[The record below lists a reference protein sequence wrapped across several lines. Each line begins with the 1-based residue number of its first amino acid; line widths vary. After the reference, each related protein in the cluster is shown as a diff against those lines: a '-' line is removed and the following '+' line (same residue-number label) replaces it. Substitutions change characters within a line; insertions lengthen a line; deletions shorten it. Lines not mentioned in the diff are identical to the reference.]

1 MKKYFII
8 ALFSIVLVACGGG
21 DNKQN
26 TSASDKKYIDAEV
39 DPETYKRK
47 KDQLSKLDEKT
58 ASLVENIFKA
68 RGKVLLYYEATSE
81 DGSIKNIT
89 ANERFGDKRI
99 SYTKDSLYQDGDLED
114 MKELV
119 GLNEGD
125 DALYINIFEKMY
137 YKDTKKNRGIKYT
150 DEDLEY
156 PDASNLSDK
165 LIDNTITDIQEEDG
179 NTRIDFSNG
188 TYSIYNK
195 NYVLLEETQHSG
207 DSLVTIKLI
216 KEEENPEEVYDY
228 YKSLVEDYLEEDS
241 LASINWYPDQEY
253 EKGNLVRKHPRK
265 KP

>member
-26 TSASDKKYIDAEV
+26 TGALDKKYIDAEV
-39 DPETYKRK
+39 DPEIYQQK

-68 RGKVLLYYEATSE
+68 RYDKVLYYETVSE
-81 DGSIKNIT
+81 DGVNKKISMSDNFGNKRMSYIKEI
-89 ANERFGDKRI
+89 
-99 SYTKDSLYQDGDLED
+99 LYQNGDISD
-114 MKELV
+114 IKESASV
-119 GLNEGD
+119 NEGNNF
-125 DALYINIFEKMY
+125 LYINMFEKMY
-137 YKDTKKNRGIKYT
+137 YEDKNKKTGDYYKS
-150 DEDLEY
+150 EDLEY

-179 NTRIDFSNG
+179 NTRIDFSDG

-195 NYVLLEETQHSG
+195 NYVVLEETQHSG

-216 KEEENPEEVYDY
+216 KEEDNPEEVYDY
-228 YKSLVEDYLEEDS
+228 YKSLIEDYLEEDS